1 MNILFI
7 YPTVFNPIHGG
18 VERVTDLLAKEFSR
32 RNHNVFYAHH
42 VKPTSN
48 IELPFRTFF
57 FPSEDY
63 NSPVNREFYT
73 KLLNE
78 LNIDIVINQCGA
90 HGDSILYN
98 HVYSTKAKVVS
109 VIHFSP
115 KMFLEHYWDEISSL
129 RNNSLIEKIKRLGR
143 CVLYPKLKRD
153 YFLRL
158 TNHYRWLFEHT
169 DRICLLSDLFKN
181 ELESLAGDKYDA
193 RKVVAINNH
202 VENPSEVSP
211 NKEKVIIWVGRFDL
225 KQKRPD
231 LCLRV
236 WSKINKHLPDWKLI
250 MIGDVNDL
258 DYIRDKAKNIERIT
272 FTGYVDPSPYYRR
285 AKILITTSLTE
296 GWGMVLTEAM
306 THGVVPMAFDSF
318 LAVRD
323 IISDEKQLVTP
334 FDINEYAQK
343 LTALI
348 SDEGGLSNALVG
360 VQDSVER
367 FSLSATAERWENL
380 FKDILSD

>member
-1 MNILFI
+1 
-7 YPTVFNPIHGG
+7 
-18 VERVTDLLAKEFSR
+18 
-32 RNHNVFYAHH
+32 
-42 VKPTSN
+42 
-48 IELPFRTFF
+48 
-57 FPSEDY
+57 
-63 NSPVNREFYT
+63 
-73 KLLNE
+73 
-78 LNIDIVINQCGA
+78 
-90 HGDSILYN
+90 
-98 HVYSTKAKVVS
+98 
-109 VIHFSP
+109 
-115 KMFLEHYWDEISSL
+115 
-129 RNNSLIEKIKRLGR
+129 
-143 CVLYPKLKRD
+143 
-153 YFLRL
+153 
-158 TNHYRWLFEHT
+158 
-169 DRICLLSDLFKN
+169 
-181 ELESLAGDKYDA
+181 
-193 RKVVAINNH
+193 
-202 VENPSEVSP
+202 
-211 NKEKVIIWVGRFDL
+211 
-225 KQKRPD
+225 
-231 LCLRV
+231 
-236 WSKINKHLPDWKLI
+236 
-250 MIGDVNDL
+250 MIGDGNDL

-285 AKILITTSLTE
+285 AKILIMTSLTE

>member
-1 MNILFI
+1 M
-7 YPTVFNPIHGG
+7 
-18 VERVTDLLAKEFSR
+18 
-32 RNHNVFYAHH
+32 
-42 VKPTSN
+42 
-48 IELPFRTFF
+48 
-57 FPSEDY
+57 
-63 NSPVNREFYT
+63 
-73 KLLNE
+73 KLNTL
-78 LNIDIVINQCGA
+78 
-90 HGDSILYN
+90 
-98 HVYSTKAKVVS
+98 
-109 VIHFSP
+109 
-115 KMFLEHYWDEISSL
+115 
-129 RNNSLIEKIKRLGR
+129 
-143 CVLYPKLKRD
+143 
-153 YFLRL
+153 L

-250 MIGDVNDL
+250 MIGDGNDL

-285 AKILITTSLTE
+285 AKILIMTSLTE